1 MLSGWLR
8 TCLGLWSLMPAAAL
22 AGASAP
28 AAPGLSLTESRQPV
42 RMEVLSDGLAL
53 EVRDALVG
61 SMIGPICPGELHF
74 VGSFVPALLP
84 AASREE
90 LARRL
95 PQAWSRQRSRA
106 DPAPADD
113 DRLLV
118 VIDPGHGGSEEGC
131 RGVAG
136 TLEKGL
142 VLRIAQRIETLLEQ
156 LPSVQVIMTRERD
169 EHISLWDRVDLAN
182 QLDADLFISV
192 HANAFVRPDFGGV
205 ETFFHSLEASDEE
218 ARRVARAENAP
229 QREKRP
235 ASRDHVQSILADM
248 RRAETLRDSSRFAHL
263 VQQELARVLPFDNL
277 GVKQAD
283 FVVLRGTRMPSVL
296 LELGFLTN
304 AAEERALCRKRTQSR
319 IAQAVRMAVINY
331 RRLLQRKR
339 VAPDGQQVSRP

>member
-1 MLSGWLR
+1 MVLPLPAQADKRALTDTTLGAATQARISKKLARAIRAPVASGPEVDMLSSWLR

-22 AGASAP
+22 AGAPAP
-28 AAPGLSLTESRQPV
+28 AAPGLSITGPRQPARV
-42 RMEVLSDGLAL
+42 EVLSDGLAL

-61 SMIGPICPGELHF
+61 RMIGPICPGELHF

-142 VLRIAQRIETLLEQ
+142 VLRIAQRIETLLDQ

-205 ETFFHSLEASDEE
+205 ETDRKS
-218 ARRVARAENAP
+218 
-229 QREKRP
+229 
-235 ASRDHVQSILADM
+235 
-248 RRAETLRDSSRFAHL
+248 
-263 VQQELARVLPFDNL
+263 
-277 GVKQAD
+277 
-283 FVVLRGTRMPSVL
+283 VV
-296 LELGFLTN
+296 
-304 AAEERALCRKRTQSR
+304 
-319 IAQAVRMAVINY
+319 
-331 RRLLQRKR
+331 
-339 VAPDGQQVSRP
+339 